1 VSNSRRVALI
11 AALTA
16 ATALLV
22 LLTPARKL
30 VEAEGAGADPIYD
43 APIDAA
49 SVRRAAEAV
58 PDDSTYF
65 VDAAEQ
71 PPLVQGNLKAAGHL
85 FLTPALPVLDPAQ
98 ADWTLT
104 YGPGNRVVVT
114 RR

>member
-1 VSNSRRVALI
+1 MSSRARAALI
-11 AALTA
+11 AALA
-16 ATALLV
+16 LATALLV
-22 LLTPARKL
+22 VATPARKL
-30 VEAEGAGADPIYD
+30 VDADGAGADPIYD

-49 SVRRAAEAV
+49 SVRRAAETV